1 MMASDKLGFGRW
13 VLLFFF
19 TGLLGQC
26 KPKQNDAPV
35 QDSFQTGTLH
45 VSCDESFKD
54 VIDAQAEVYQ
64 GRYPGAKI
72 IVHYKP
78 EADCLNDLYN
88 DSIRM
93 IIATRFLSKDESG
106 LVSDSTGVG
115 TQQYRVAYDAIA
127 IVVHPSSPD
136 SNFTMAEIRDLISGK
151 LNKDLIPVFDGLKAT
166 STVRFMI
173 DSVLRGTP
181 LGKNVVAAQS
191 SEELLS
197 YVSQNPKAVGF
208 IGVSWIGN
216 PEDTAQQSLRRKVKI
231 AGVESVYE
239 RGLYVKPDQMNLYSG
254 YYPMVRDLVYVVK
267 EGHTGIAHGFGDF
280 MRSDDGQLVFRRA
293 YLAPALRTFV
303 NRSTRL
309 VED

>member
-1 MMASDKLGFGRW
+1 MGFGRW
-13 VLLFFF
+13 VLLIFI

-26 KPKQNDAPV
+26 KPKQQEAASKDT
-35 QDSFQTGTLH
+35 FQSGTLH
-45 VSCDESFKD
+45 ISCDESFRG
-54 VIDAQAEVYQ
+54 VIDAQAEVYE
-64 GRYPGAKI
+64 GRYPDTHI
-72 IVHYKP
+72 VVHYKP
-78 EADCLNDLYN
+78 EADCLNDLYT

-93 IIATRFLSKDESG
+93 IIATRFLSKGESG
-106 LVSDSTGVG
+106 LVSDSTRIG

-127 IVVHPSSPD
+127 VVVHPSSPD
-136 SNFTMAEIRDLISGK
+136 SNFTMAQIKDLISGK

-173 DSVLRGTP
+173 DSVLRGAP
-181 LGKNVVAAQS
+181 LGKNVVAAAS
-191 SEELLS
+191 SKELLS

-216 PEDTAQQSLRRKVKI
+216 PEDTAQRSLRQKVKI
-231 AGVESVYE
+231 AGLESVYE

-254 YYPMVRDLVYVVK
+254 YYPMVRDLVYVIK
-267 EGHTGIAHGFGDF
+267 ESHTGLAHGFGDF

-293 YLAPALRTFV
+293 YLAPALRSFV
-303 NRSTRL
+303 NRSARL